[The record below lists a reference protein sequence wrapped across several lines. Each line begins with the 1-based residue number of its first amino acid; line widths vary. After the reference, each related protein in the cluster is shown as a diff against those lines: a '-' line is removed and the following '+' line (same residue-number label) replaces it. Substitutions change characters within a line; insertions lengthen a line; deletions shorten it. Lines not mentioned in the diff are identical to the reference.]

1 MALNGTERITTKGQD
16 VNPYKIN
23 EKELARLYTS
33 LAKRLNQR
41 MLRLERAGFTSE
53 SGGAYA
59 DYNAILKKFGYNK
72 RIREKINFDYSDRNV
87 LYMQISSMRKQVQM
101 MQNVLKEKSSTVPG
115 WNSIIKKRRKK
126 LSEYGLEFKDTSEM
140 SAFFQSY
147 AFELISLLYSSEQAV
162 EFVGKSLRDG
172 DTMSEIIS
180 KLEEFRDRTDIDR
193 ADDVAKELGFSGEA
207 EALKYKYKGKNGYSR
222 ISTGII

>member
-1 MALNGTERITTKGQD
+1 MSLKGTERITTKGQD
-16 VNPYKIN
+16 IKPYKLN

-59 DYNAILKKFGYNK
+59 DYNVILKKFGYNK
-72 RIREKINFDYSDRNV
+72 RIREKIKLDYSDHNV
-87 LYMQISSMRKQVQM
+87 LYMQLSSMRKQVQM
-101 MQNVLKEKSSTVPG
+101 MQNVLKEKSSTIPG
-115 WNSIIKKRRKK
+115 WNSIIKKRREK
-126 LSEYGLEFKDTSEM
+126 LSEYGLEFKDSSEM
-140 SAFFQSY
+140 SGFFQSY
-147 AFELISLLYSSEQAV
+147 AFELLSLLYSSEQAV
-162 EFVGKSLRDG
+162 EFVGKALRDG

-180 KLEEFRDRTDIDR
+180 KLEAFRDRTDIDR

-207 EALKYKYKGKNGYSR
+207 EALKYKYKR
-222 ISTGII
+222 

>member
-1 MALNGTERITTKGQD
+1 MALKGTERITTKGQD

-41 MLRLERAGFTSE
+41 MVRLEKAGFTSE

-59 DYNAILKKFGYNK
+59 DYNVILKKFGYNK

-87 LYMQISSMRKQVQM
+87 LYMQVSSMRKQVQM
-101 MQNVLKEKSSTVPG
+101 MQKVLKEKSSTVPG
-115 WNSIIKKRRKK
+115 WNSIIKKRREK
-126 LSEYGLEFKDTSEM
+126 LSAYGLEFKDTSEM

-147 AFELISLLYSSEQAV
+147 AFELISLLYSSEQSV
-162 EFVGKSLRDG
+162 EFVGKALRDSN
-172 DTMSEIIS
+172 TMSEIIS
-180 KLEEFRDRTDIDR
+180 KLEEFRDRTDKDR
-193 ADDVAKELGFSGEA
+193 ADDVAKVLGFSGEA
-207 EALKYKYKGKNGYSR
+207 EALKYNYKR
-222 ISTGII
+222 

>member
-1 MALNGTERITTKGQD
+1 MALKGTERITTKGQD

-41 MLRLERAGFTSE
+41 MVRLERAGFISE

-59 DYNAILKKFGYNK
+59 DYNVILKKFGYNK
-72 RIREKINFDYSDRNV
+72 RIREKIKLDYSDRNV

-115 WNSIIKKRRKK
+115 WKSIIKKRREK

-162 EFVGKSLRDG
+162 EFVGKALRDG
-172 DTMSEIIS
+172 YTMSEIIS
-180 KLEEFRDRTDIDR
+180 KLE
-193 ADDVAKELGFSGEA
+193 
-207 EALKYKYKGKNGYSR
+207 
-222 ISTGII
+222 

>member
-1 MALNGTERITTKGQD
+1 MVFKGTERITTKGQD
-16 VNPYKIN
+16 VNAYTIN

-41 MLRLERAGFTSE
+41 MVRLERAGFISE

-59 DYNAILKKFGYNK
+59 DYNVILKKFGYNR
-72 RIREKINFDYSDRNV
+72 RIREKIKLDYSDRNV
-87 LYMQISSMRKQVQM
+87 LYMQVSSMRKQVQM

-115 WNSIIKKRRKK
+115 WHSIIKKRREK

-162 EFVGKSLRDG
+162 EFVGKALRDG
-172 DTMSEIIS
+172 DKMSEIIS
-180 KLEEFRDRTDIDR
+180 KLEEFRNRTDKDR

-207 EALKYKYKGKNGYSR
+207 EALKYEYKG
-222 ISTGII
+222 

>member
-1 MALNGTERITTKGQD
+1 MAFKGTERITTKGQS

-41 MLRLERAGFTSE
+41 MVRLEKAGFTSE
-53 SGGAYA
+53 FGGAYA
-59 DYNAILKKFGYNK
+59 DYNVILKKFGYKK
-72 RIREKINFDYSDRNV
+72 RIREKIKLDYSDRNV
-87 LYMQISSMRKQVQM
+87 LYMQVSSMRKQVKM
-101 MQNVLKEKSSTVPG
+101 MQYILKEKSSTVPG
-115 WNSIIKKRRKK
+115 WNSIIKKRREK

-172 DTMSEIIS
+172 DTINEIIS

-193 ADDVAKELGFSGEA
+193 ADDVAKSLGFSGEA
-207 EALKYKYKGKNGYSR
+207 EALKYKYKR
-222 ISTGII
+222 

>member
-1 MALNGTERITTKGQD
+1 MALKGTERITTKGQS

-41 MLRLERAGFTSE
+41 MVRLEKAGFTSE

-59 DYNAILKKFGYNK
+59 DYNVILKKFGYKK
-72 RIREKINFDYSDRNV
+72 RIREKIKLDYSDRNV
-87 LYMQISSMRKQVQM
+87 LYMQVSSMRKQVKM
-101 MQNVLKEKSSTVPG
+101 MQYILSEKSSTVPG
-115 WNSIIKKRRKK
+115 WNSIIKKRREK
-126 LSEYGLEFKDTSEM
+126 LSEYGLEFKDTTEM
-140 SAFFQSY
+140 SAFFKSY

-172 DTMSEIIS
+172 NTMNEIIS

-193 ADDVAKELGFSGEA
+193 ADDVAKSLGFSGEA
-207 EALKYKYKGKNGYSR
+207 EALKYKYKR
-222 ISTGII
+222 

>member
-1 MALNGTERITTKGQD
+1 MALKGTERITTKGQD

-41 MLRLERAGFTSE
+41 MVRLERAGFTSE

-59 DYNAILKKFGYNK
+59 DYNVILKKFGYKK

-87 LYMQISSMRKQVQM
+87 LYMQVSSLRKQVQM

-115 WNSIIKKRRKK
+115 WNSIIKKRREK
-126 LSEYGLEFKDTSEM
+126 LSEYGIEFKDTSEM

-162 EFVGKSLRDG
+162 EFVGKALRDG
-172 DTMSEIIS
+172 DTMHEIIS

-207 EALKYKYKGKNGYSR
+207 EALKYKYKR
-222 ISTGII
+222 

>member
-41 MLRLERAGFTSE
+41 MVRLERAGFTSE

-72 RIREKINFDYSDRNV
+72 RIREKIKLDYSDRNV

-115 WNSIIKKRRKK
+115 WNSIIKKRREK

-147 AFELISLLYSSEQAV
+147 AFELLSLLYSSEQAV
-162 EFVGKSLRDG
+162 EFVGKALRD
-172 DTMSEIIS
+172 DYAMSEIIS

-193 ADDVAKELGFSGEA
+193 ADDVAKSLGFSGEA
-207 EALKYKYKGKNGYSR
+207 EALKYKYKG
-222 ISTGII
+222 

>member
-1 MALNGTERITTKGQD
+1 MVFKGTERITTKGQD
-16 VNPYKIN
+16 VNPYTIN

-41 MLRLERAGFTSE
+41 MVRLERAGFISE

-59 DYNAILKKFGYNK
+59 DYNVILKKFGYNR
-72 RIREKINFDYSDRNV
+72 RIREKIKLDYSDRNV
-87 LYMQISSMRKQVQM
+87 LYMQVSSMRKQVQM

-115 WNSIIKKRRKK
+115 WNSIIKKRREK

-162 EFVGKSLRDG
+162 EFVGKALRDG
-172 DTMSEIIS
+172 DKMSEIIS
-180 KLEEFRDRTDIDR
+180 KLEEFRNRTDKDR

-207 EALKYKYKGKNGYSR
+207 EALKYTYKG
-222 ISTGII
+222 

>member
-1 MALNGTERITTKGQD
+1 MALKGTERITTKGQD
-16 VNPYKIN
+16 INPYKIN

-41 MLRLERAGFTSE
+41 MVRLERAGFTSE

-72 RIREKINFDYSDRNV
+72 RIREKIKLDYSDRNV
-87 LYMQISSMRKQVQM
+87 LYMQISSMRKQIQL
-101 MQNVLKEKSSTVPG
+101 MQNVLQEKSSTVPG
-115 WNSIIKKRRKK
+115 WNSIIKKRREK

-162 EFVGKSLRDG
+162 EFVGKALRDG

-207 EALKYKYKGKNGYSR
+207 EALKYKYKG
-222 ISTGII
+222 

>member
-1 MALNGTERITTKGQD
+1 MALKGTERITTKGQG

-41 MLRLERAGFTSE
+41 MVRLERAGFTSE

-59 DYNAILKKFGYNK
+59 DYNVILKKFGYKK
-72 RIREKINFDYSDRNV
+72 RIREKIKLDYSDRNV
-87 LYMQISSMRKQVQM
+87 LYMQVSSMRKQVKM
-101 MQNVLKEKSSTVPG
+101 MQYILSEKSSTVPG
-115 WNSIIKKRRKK
+115 WNSIIKKRREK

-172 DTMSEIIS
+172 DTMNEIIS

-193 ADDVAKELGFSGEA
+193 ADDVAKSLGFSGEA
-207 EALKYKYKGKNGYSR
+207 EALKYKYKR
-222 ISTGII
+222 

>member
-1 MALNGTERITTKGQD
+1 MALKGAERITTKGQD

-33 LAKRLNQR
+33 LSKRLNQR
-41 MLRLERAGFTSE
+41 MVRLERAGFISE

-59 DYNAILKKFGYNK
+59 DYNVILKKFGYNK
-72 RIREKINFDYSDRNV
+72 RIREKIKLDYSDRNV

-115 WNSIIKKRRKK
+115 WKDIIKKRREK
-126 LSEYGLEFKDTSEM
+126 LSEYGIEFKDTSEM

-162 EFVGKSLRDG
+162 EFVGKALRDG

-207 EALKYKYKGKNGYSR
+207 EALKYKYKG
-222 ISTGII
+222 

>member
-1 MALNGTERITTKGQD
+1 MALKGTERITTKGQG

-41 MLRLERAGFTSE
+41 MVRLEKAGFTSE

-59 DYNAILKKFGYNK
+59 DYNVILKKFGYKK
-72 RIREKINFDYSDRNV
+72 RIREKIKLDYSDRNV
-87 LYMQISSMRKQVQM
+87 LYMQVSSMRKQVKM
-101 MQNVLKEKSSTVPG
+101 MQYILSEKSSTVPG
-115 WNSIIKKRRKK
+115 WNSIIKKRREK
-126 LSEYGLEFKDTSEM
+126 LSEYGLEFKDTIEM

-172 DTMSEIIS
+172 DTMNEIIS
-180 KLEEFRDRTDIDR
+180 KLEEYRDRTDIDR
-193 ADDVAKELGFSGEA
+193 ADDVAKSLGFSGEA
-207 EALKYKYKGKNGYSR
+207 EALKYKYKR
-222 ISTGII
+222 

>member
-1 MALNGTERITTKGQD
+1 MALKGTERITTKGQD

-41 MLRLERAGFTSE
+41 MVRLERTGFISE

-59 DYNAILKKFGYNK
+59 DYNVILKKFGYNK
-72 RIREKINFDYSDRNV
+72 RIREKIKLDYSDRNV

-115 WNSIIKKRRKK
+115 WKNIIKKRREK

-162 EFVGKSLRDG
+162 EFVGKALRDG

-207 EALKYKYKGKNGYSR
+207 EALKYKYKG
-222 ISTGII
+222 

>member
-1 MALNGTERITTKGQD
+1 MALKGTERITTKGQD
-16 VNPYKIN
+16 INPYKIN

-72 RIREKINFDYSDRNV
+72 RIREKIKFDYSDRNV
-87 LYMQISSMRKQVQM
+87 LYMQLSSMRKQVQM

-115 WNSIIKKRRKK
+115 WNSIIKKRREK

-193 ADDVAKELGFSGEA
+193 ADDVAKSLGFSGEA
-207 EALKYKYKGKNGYSR
+207 EALKYKYKR
-222 ISTGII
+222 

>member
-1 MALNGTERITTKGQD
+1 MALKGTERITTKWQD
-16 VNPYKIN
+16 INPYKIN

-41 MLRLERAGFTSE
+41 MVRLERAGFTSE

-59 DYNAILKKFGYNK
+59 NYNVILKKFGYNK
-72 RIREKINFDYSDRNV
+72 RIREKIKLDYSDRNV

-101 MQNVLKEKSSTVPG
+101 MQNVLKAKSSTVPG
-115 WNSIIKKRRKK
+115 WKSIIKKRREK

-162 EFVGKSLRDG
+162 EFVGKALRDG

-193 ADDVAKELGFSGEA
+193 VDDVAKSLGFSGEA
-207 EALKYKYKGKNGYSR
+207 EALKYKYKG
-222 ISTGII
+222 

>member
-1 MALNGTERITTKGQD
+1 MALKGTERITTKGQD

-41 MLRLERAGFTSE
+41 MVRLEKAEFTSE

-59 DYNAILKKFGYNK
+59 DYNVILKKFGYKK
-72 RIREKINFDYSDRNV
+72 RIREKIKLDYSDRNV
-87 LYMQISSMRKQVQM
+87 LYMQVSSMRKQVKL
-101 MQNVLKEKSSTVPG
+101 MQYILKEKSSTVPG
-115 WNSIIKKRRKK
+115 WNSIIKKRCEK
-126 LSEYGLEFKDTSEM
+126 LSEYGLEFKDRSEM

-172 DTMSEIIS
+172 QTMNEIIS

-193 ADDVAKELGFSGEA
+193 ADDVAKSLGFSGEA
-207 EALKYKYKGKNGYSR
+207 EALKYKYKR
-222 ISTGII
+222 

>member
-1 MALNGTERITTKGQD
+1 MAFKGTERITTKGHE

-41 MLRLERAGFTSE
+41 MVRLERAGFISE

-59 DYNAILKKFGYNK
+59 DYNVILKKFGYNK
-72 RIREKINFDYSDRNV
+72 RIREKIKLDYSDRNV

-115 WNSIIKKRRKK
+115 WRNVIKKRREK

-162 EFVGKSLRDG
+162 EFVGKALRDG
-172 DTMSEIIS
+172 DTIIKIIS

-207 EALKYKYKGKNGYSR
+207 EALKYKYKG
-222 ISTGII
+222 

>member
-1 MALNGTERITTKGQD
+1 MSLKGTERITTKGQD

-41 MLRLERAGFTSE
+41 MVRLEKAGFTSE

-59 DYNAILKKFGYNK
+59 DYNVILKKFGYKK
-72 RIREKINFDYSDRNV
+72 RIREKIKLDYSDRNV
-87 LYMQISSMRKQVQM
+87 LYMQVSSMRKQVKL
-101 MQNVLKEKSSTVPG
+101 MQYILKEKSSTVPG
-115 WNSIIKKRRKK
+115 WNSIIKKRREK
-126 LSEYGLEFKDTSEM
+126 LSEYGLEFKDRSEM

-172 DTMSEIIS
+172 ETMNEIIS

-193 ADDVAKELGFSGEA
+193 ADDVAKSLGFSGEA
-207 EALKYKYKGKNGYSR
+207 EALKYKYKR
-222 ISTGII
+222 

>member
-1 MALNGTERITTKGQD
+1 MTFKGTERITTNGQD
-16 VNPYKIN
+16 VDPYKIN
-23 EKELARLYTS
+23 EKKLARLYTS

-41 MLRLERAGFTSE
+41 MVRLERAGFTSE

-59 DYNAILKKFGYNK
+59 DYIVILKKFGYKK

-87 LYMQISSMRKQVQM
+87 LYMQLSSMRKQVKM

-115 WNSIIKKRRKK
+115 WKSIIKKRQKK
-126 LSEYGLEFKDTSEM
+126 LSEYGLEFKDTIEM

-162 EFVGKSLRDG
+162 EFVGKALRDG
-172 DTMSEIIS
+172 DTMCEIIS

-207 EALKYKYKGKNGYSR
+207 EALKYKYKG
-222 ISTGII
+222 

>member
-1 MALNGTERITTKGQD
+1 MALKGTERITTKGQD
-16 VNPYKIN
+16 VDPYKIN

-41 MLRLERAGFTSE
+41 MVRLEKAGFTSE

-59 DYNAILKKFGYNK
+59 DYNVILKKFGYKK
-72 RIREKINFDYSDRNV
+72 RIREKIKLDYSDRNV
-87 LYMQISSMRKQVQM
+87 LYMQVSSMRKQVKL
-101 MQNVLKEKSSTVPG
+101 MQYILKEKSSTVPG
-115 WNSIIKKRRKK
+115 WNSIIKKRREK
-126 LSEYGLEFKDTSEM
+126 LSEYGLEFKDRSEM

-172 DTMSEIIS
+172 ETMNEIIS

-193 ADDVAKELGFSGEA
+193 ADDVAKSLGFSGEA
-207 EALKYKYKGKNGYSR
+207 EALKYKYKR
-222 ISTGII
+222 

>member
-1 MALNGTERITTKGQD
+1 MALKGTERITTKGQG

-23 EKELARLYTS
+23 EKELAKLYTS

-41 MLRLERAGFTSE
+41 MVRLEKAGFTSE

-59 DYNAILKKFGYNK
+59 DYNVILKKFGYKK
-72 RIREKINFDYSDRNV
+72 RIREKIKLDYSDRNV
-87 LYMQISSMRKQVQM
+87 LYMQVSSMRKQVKM
-101 MQNVLKEKSSTVPG
+101 MQYVLSEKSSTVPG
-115 WNSIIKKRRKK
+115 WNSIIKKRREK

-172 DTMSEIIS
+172 ETMNEIIS

-193 ADDVAKELGFSGEA
+193 ADDVAKSLGFSGEA
-207 EALKYKYKGKNGYSR
+207 EALKYKYKR
-222 ISTGII
+222 

>member
-1 MALNGTERITTKGQD
+1 MALKGTERITTKGQG

-41 MLRLERAGFTSE
+41 MVRLEKAGFTSE

-59 DYNAILKKFGYNK
+59 DYNVILKKFGYKK
-72 RIREKINFDYSDRNV
+72 RIREKIKLDYSDRNV
-87 LYMQISSMRKQVQM
+87 LYMQVSSMRKQVKM
-101 MQNVLKEKSSTVPG
+101 MQYILSEKSSTVPG
-115 WNSIIKKRRKK
+115 WNSIIKKRREK

-172 DTMSEIIS
+172 ETMNEIIS

-193 ADDVAKELGFSGEA
+193 ADDVAKSLGFSGEA
-207 EALKYKYKGKNGYSR
+207 EALKYKYKR
-222 ISTGII
+222 

>member
-1 MALNGTERITTKGQD
+1 MALKGTERITTKGQD
-16 VNPYKIN
+16 LNPYKIN
-23 EKELARLYTS
+23 EKELARLYTT

-59 DYNAILKKFGYNK
+59 DYNVILKKFGYKK

-87 LYMQISSMRKQVQM
+87 LYMQLSSMRKQVKM

-115 WNSIIKKRRKK
+115 WESIIKKRREK
-126 LSEYGLEFKDTSEM
+126 LSEYGLKFKDTSEM

-162 EFVGKSLRDG
+162 EFVGKALRDG

-207 EALKYKYKGKNGYSR
+207 EALKYKYKG
-222 ISTGII
+222 

>member
-1 MALNGTERITTKGQD
+1 MTLKGTERITTKGQD
-16 VNPYKIN
+16 LNPYKIN

-41 MLRLERAGFTSE
+41 MVRLERAGFISE

-59 DYNAILKKFGYNK
+59 DYNVILKKFGYKK
-72 RIREKINFDYSDRNV
+72 RIREKIKLDYSDRNV

-115 WNSIIKKRRKK
+115 WNSIIKKRREK

-162 EFVGKSLRDG
+162 EFVGKALRDG

-180 KLEEFRDRTDIDR
+180 KLEEFRNRTDIDR

-207 EALKYKYKGKNGYSR
+207 EALKYKYKG
-222 ISTGII
+222 

>member
-1 MALNGTERITTKGQD
+1 MALKGTERITTKGQG

-41 MLRLERAGFTSE
+41 MVRLEKAGFTSE

-59 DYNAILKKFGYNK
+59 DYNVILKKFGYKK
-72 RIREKINFDYSDRNV
+72 RIREKIKLDYSDRNV
-87 LYMQISSMRKQVQM
+87 LYMQVSSMRKQVKM
-101 MQNVLKEKSSTVPG
+101 MQYVLSEKSSTVPG
-115 WNSIIKKRRKK
+115 WNSIIKKRREK

-172 DTMSEIIS
+172 DTMNEIIS

-193 ADDVAKELGFSGEA
+193 ADDVAKSLGFSGEA
-207 EALKYKYKGKNGYSR
+207 EALKYKYKR
-222 ISTGII
+222 

>member
-1 MALNGTERITTKGQD
+1 MPLIGTERITTKGQD
-16 VNPYKIN
+16 INPYKIN

-41 MLRLERAGFTSE
+41 MVRLERAGFTSE

-59 DYNAILKKFGYNK
+59 DYNVILKKFGYNK

-87 LYMQISSMRKQVQM
+87 LYMQVSSMRKQVQM
-101 MQNVLKEKSSTVPG
+101 MQHVLKEKSSTVPG
-115 WNSIIKKRRKK
+115 WNSIIKKRREK

-162 EFVGKSLRDG
+162 EFVGKALRDG
-172 DTMSEIIS
+172 NTMSKIIS
-180 KLEEFRDRTDIDR
+180 KLEEFRDRTDKDR

-207 EALKYKYKGKNGYSR
+207 EALKYEYKG
-222 ISTGII
+222 

>member
-1 MALNGTERITTKGQD
+1 MALKGTERITTKGQD

-23 EKELARLYTS
+23 EKELARLYIS

-41 MLRLERAGFTSE
+41 MVRLERAGFISE

-72 RIREKINFDYSDRNV
+72 RIREKIRFDYSDRNV

-115 WNSIIKKRRKK
+115 WNSIIKKRREK

-162 EFVGKSLRDG
+162 EFVGKALRDG

-207 EALKYKYKGKNGYSR
+207 EALKYKYKG
-222 ISTGII
+222 

>member
-1 MALNGTERITTKGQD
+1 MALKGTERVTTKGQD
-16 VNPYKIN
+16 ISPYKLN

-59 DYNAILKKFGYNK
+59 DYNAIIKKFGYNK
-72 RIREKINFDYSDRNV
+72 RIREKIKLDYSDRNV

-115 WNSIIKKRRKK
+115 WNSIIKKRREK

-162 EFVGKSLRDG
+162 EFVGKALRDG
-172 DTMSEIIS
+172 NTMSEIIS

-207 EALKYKYKGKNGYSR
+207 EALKYKYNG
-222 ISTGII
+222 

>member
-1 MALNGTERITTKGQD
+1 MHFRGTERITTKGQD
-16 VNPYKIN
+16 VNPYNIN

-41 MLRLERAGFTSE
+41 MVRLERAGFTSE

-59 DYNAILKKFGYNK
+59 DYNVILKKFGYKK
-72 RIREKINFDYSDRNV
+72 RIREKINFDYNDHNV
-87 LYMQISSMRKQVQM
+87 LYMQVSSMRKQVKM

-115 WNSIIKKRRKK
+115 WESIIKKRREK

-162 EFVGKSLRDG
+162 EFVGKALRDG
-172 DTMSEIIS
+172 DTISEIIS

-207 EALKYKYKGKNGYSR
+207 EALKYKYKG
-222 ISTGII
+222 

>member
-1 MALNGTERITTKGQD
+1 MALKGTERITTEGQSVD
-16 VNPYKIN
+16 PYKIN

-41 MLRLERAGFTSE
+41 MVRLEKAGFTSE

-59 DYNAILKKFGYNK
+59 DYNVILKKFGYKK
-72 RIREKINFDYSDRNV
+72 RIREKIKLDYSDRNV
-87 LYMQISSMRKQVQM
+87 LYMQVSSMRKQVKMIQYI
-101 MQNVLKEKSSTVPG
+101 LSEKSSTVPG
-115 WNSIIKKRRKK
+115 WNSIIKKRREK

-172 DTMSEIIS
+172 DTMNEIIS

-193 ADDVAKELGFSGEA
+193 ADDVAKSLGFSGEA
-207 EALKYKYKGKNGYSR
+207 EALKYKYKR
-222 ISTGII
+222 

>member
-1 MALNGTERITTKGQD
+1 MALKGTERITTKGQD

-41 MLRLERAGFTSE
+41 MVRLERVGFTSE

-72 RIREKINFDYSDRNV
+72 RIREKIKFDYSDRNV
-87 LYMQISSMRKQVQM
+87 LYMQLSSMRKQVQM

-115 WNSIIKKRRKK
+115 WNSIIKKRREK

-172 DTMSEIIS
+172 NTMSEIIN

-207 EALKYKYKGKNGYSR
+207 EALKYKFNG
-222 ISTGII
+222 

>member
-1 MALNGTERITTKGQD
+1 MALKGTERITTKGQD
-16 VNPYKIN
+16 INPYKLN
-23 EKELARLYTS
+23 EKELARLYRS

-41 MLRLERAGFTSE
+41 MVRLERAGFTSE

-59 DYNAILKKFGYNK
+59 DYNVILKKFGYNK
-72 RIREKINFDYSDRNV
+72 RIREKIKLDYSDRNV
-87 LYMQISSMRKQVQM
+87 FYMQLSSMRKQVKM
-101 MQNVLKEKSSTVPG
+101 MQDVLREKSSTVPG
-115 WNSIIKKRRKK
+115 WNSIIKKRREK

-162 EFVGKSLRDG
+162 EFVGKALRDG

-193 ADDVAKELGFSGEA
+193 ADDVAKSLGFSGEA
-207 EALKYKYKGKNGYSR
+207 EALKYKFKR
-222 ISTGII
+222 

>member
-1 MALNGTERITTKGQD
+1 MALKGTERITTKGQN

-23 EKELARLYTS
+23 ERELARLYTS

-41 MLRLERAGFTSE
+41 MVRLERAGFTSE

-59 DYNAILKKFGYNK
+59 DYNVILKKFGYKK
-72 RIREKINFDYSDRNV
+72 RIREKIKLDYSDRNV
-87 LYMQISSMRKQVQM
+87 LYMQVSSMRKQVKM
-101 MQNVLKEKSSTVPG
+101 MQYILSEKSSTVPG
-115 WNSIIKKRRKK
+115 WNSIIKKRREK

-172 DTMSEIIS
+172 ETMNEIIS

-193 ADDVAKELGFSGEA
+193 ADDVAKSLGFTGEA
-207 EALKYKYKGKNGYSR
+207 EALKYKYKR
-222 ISTGII
+222 

>member
-1 MALNGTERITTKGQD
+1 MALKGTERITTKGQD

-41 MLRLERAGFTSE
+41 MVRLEKAGFTSE

-59 DYNAILKKFGYNK
+59 DYNIILKKFGYKK
-72 RIREKINFDYSDRNV
+72 RIREKIKLDYSDRNV
-87 LYMQISSMRKQVQM
+87 LYMQVSSMRKQVKMIQYI
-101 MQNVLKEKSSTVPG
+101 LKEKSSTVPG
-115 WNSIIKKRRKK
+115 WNSIIKKRREK
-126 LSEYGLEFKDTSEM
+126 LSEYGLEFKDRSEM

-172 DTMSEIIS
+172 ETMNEITS

-193 ADDVAKELGFSGEA
+193 ADDVAKSLGFSGEA
-207 EALKYKYKGKNGYSR
+207 EALKYKYKR
-222 ISTGII
+222 